1 MDRDRRFYYG
11 LRNYG
16 VGVVTAL
23 VSGLLMYFSRIV
35 FLRYLGVEAV
45 GYTTLF
51 EHVFL
56 LLSSLDLGVSTSL
69 TFYMASAMKDDDSR
83 RMKGALALAG
93 RIYIIISLVIM
104 VFGLLFAF
112 FYLRP
117 FYPGLSLPFLLY
129 LLGQCSQYALG
140 WRVMALNASGRNDLV
155 SIAVQGGR
163 ILEYSFSI
171 VAVVLTESFTVF
183 CLVSALCTF
192 LTYVAIYLF
201 SPSVCPWMKNSE
213 VKTDRREDG
222 RLLKTLPAMFS
233 HRVGAIFFRAFEGIA
248 VTVVFG
254 AVEGGKYANL
264 LLFSNFF
271 MTIFWIFQSSVTGIV
286 GDYMAKED
294 QASSYALYRK
304 ITLFTFLGAFLLS
317 LLYGLLGY
325 SLALLSFGEENLPP
339 RSVFSLMTVSVFLLS
354 SRVGVAVVRDGCGEY
369 RKDSLKPVVEI
380 VAVLILLFA
389 LSPYFGVSSVPL
401 SIILVAL
408 FISLPLDHLVVA
420 SRLGK
425 GRKTLLFPL
434 LVLVSSAAGSIIILL
449 LSK

>member
-163 ILEYSFSI
+163 ILEYSFSM
-171 VAVVLTESFTVF
+171 VAVVLTGSFTMF

-192 LTYVAIYLF
+192 LTYVAIYPYIF
-201 SPSVCPWMKNSE
+201 S
-213 VKTDRREDG
+213 
-222 RLLKTLPAMFS
+222 
-233 HRVGAIFFRAFEGIA
+233 
-248 VTVVFG
+248 
-254 AVEGGKYANL
+254 
-264 LLFSNFF
+264 
-271 MTIFWIFQSSVTGIV
+271 
-286 GDYMAKED
+286 
-294 QASSYALYRK
+294 
-304 ITLFTFLGAFLLS
+304 
-317 LLYGLLGY
+317 
-325 SLALLSFGEENLPP
+325 
-339 RSVFSLMTVSVFLLS
+339 LLS
-354 SRVGVAVVRDGCGEY
+354 SVHG
-369 RKDSLKPVVEI
+369 
-380 VAVLILLFA
+380 
-389 LSPYFGVSSVPL
+389 
-401 SIILVAL
+401 
-408 FISLPLDHLVVA
+408 
-420 SRLGK
+420 
-425 GRKTLLFPL
+425 
-434 LVLVSSAAGSIIILL
+434 
-449 LSK
+449 

>member
-163 ILEYSFSI
+163 ILEYSFSM
-171 VAVVLTESFTVF
+171 VAVVLTESFTMF

-201 SPSVCPWMKNSE
+201 SPSVCPWMKNRE

-222 RLLKTLPAMFS
+222 RL
-233 HRVGAIFFRAFEGIA
+233 FRAFYGNG
-248 VTVVFG
+248 VTEVFG

-339 RSVFSLMTVSVFLLS
+339 RSVFSLMAVSVFLLS

-425 GRKTLLFPL
+425 GRKTLLFPFMF
-434 LVLVSSAAGSIIILL
+434 LVSSAAGSIIILL